1 VKDSLRVL
9 PLESDFS
16 TRKIGK
22 TLLFTDFLGVKDF
35 LPVVIDQLK
44 VLAIED
50 TLARVDVIHKRVER
64 LPREA
69 CNQCQKPIVVASW
82 AVGVYSCRDCDSGVP
97 WPL

>member
-44 VLAIED
+44 VLTIED

-69 CNQCQKPIVVASW
+69 CNQCQKPIVVASR